1 MENYSLTKEMQS
13 FNEIEFTYD
22 SQKRKSPALEEL
34 LAIIKYR
41 DLIFQLIRRDIVSRY
56 KRSILGV
63 LWTMLQPLG
72 MMLVMNIVFSKLF
85 GRVEGYTAY
94 LLSGLVAWS
103 FFSQTTTSAI
113 HQIVWG
119 GALMRRIYLPLTAF
133 SVSSIG
139 TGVVNMILSL
149 LPLFLIVLITD
160 RPITWA
166 ILFLPIPIL
175 LLTAFALGVG
185 LMLSTFAIRFPD
197 IKEMYQII
205 IQAWMY
211 LTPILYPEDIIPE
224 SYRHWVLFL
233 NPMYYLIKMFRSLIY
248 DGVLPSLN
256 IVITGS
262 VIALLTLLIGWIY
275 FSSRMDEFAYVA

>member
-94 LLSGLVAWS
+94 LLSGLVEWS

-139 TGVVNMILSL
+139 TGVVNMVLSL

>member
-139 TGVVNMILSL
+139 TGVVNMVLSL
-149 LPLFLIVLITD
+149 IPLFLIVLITD